1 MKKKILVTGANGQLG
16 NEFRRIASTSS
27 NCDFIFT
34 DVIAA
39 QSVETV
45 HLDILDVKAIEAI
58 AIQYGI
64 SIIINCAAYTNVD
77 AAEEDIDRANALNN
91 IAVRNLAT
99 VTKSLNIN
107 LIHISTDYV
116 FNGNNHI
123 PYRETET
130 PNPIGVYGKTKAD
143 GERSLMSVGCKYLI
157 FRTSWL
163 YSKYGKN
170 FVKTMQAVTATK
182 DSVKVVF
189 DQIGSPTYAG
199 DLADTIYYIISTDQL
214 DKPGVYHFSN
224 EGVASWYDFAL
235 EISNLFGNVCDIQP
249 CHSEEFPSK
258 VKRPHFSVL
267 DKSKIKETFCLSIP
281 HRKESLKVCINE
293 LNKEQMNL

>member
-27 NCDFIFT
+27 NYDFIFT
-34 DVIAA
+34 DVV
-39 QSVETV
+39 SVQGTETIY
-45 HLDILDVKAIEAI
+45 LDILDIKAIETT
-58 AIQYGI
+58 AIQCRV

-77 AAEEDIDRANALNN
+77 AAEEDVDRANALNN
-91 IAVRNLAT
+91 IAVRDLAT

-182 DSVKVVF
+182 DSIKVVF

-281 HRKESLKVCINE
+281 HWKESLKVCINE
-293 LNKEQMNL
+293 LNKE

>member
-39 QSVETV
+39 QGVETI

-281 HRKESLKVCINE
+281 HWKESLKVCINE

>member
-39 QSVETV
+39 QGVETI

-91 IAVRNLAT
+91 IAVRDLAT

-182 DSVKVVF
+182 DSIKVVF

-281 HRKESLKVCINE
+281 HWKESLKVCINE

>member
-1 MKKKILVTGANGQLG
+1 MKKKVLVTGANGQLG

-170 FVKTMQAVTATK
+170 FVKTMQAVTVTK

-281 HRKESLKVCINE
+281 HWKESLKVCINE

>member
-182 DSVKVVF
+182 DSIKVVF

-281 HRKESLKVCINE
+281 HWKESLKVCINE

>member
-1 MKKKILVTGANGQLG
+1 MKKKVLVTGANGQLG

-281 HRKESLKVCINE
+281 HWKESLKVCINE

>member
-1 MKKKILVTGANGQLG
+1 MQI
-16 NEFRRIASTSS
+16 
-27 NCDFIFT
+27 
-34 DVIAA
+34 
-39 QSVETV
+39 
-45 HLDILDVKAIEAI
+45 LDISNFLVILK
-58 AIQYGI
+58 
-64 SIIINCAAYTNVD
+64 V
-77 AAEEDIDRANALNN
+77 
-91 IAVRNLAT
+91 
-99 VTKSLNIN
+99 
-107 LIHISTDYV
+107 
-116 FNGNNHI
+116 
-123 PYRETET
+123 
-130 PNPIGVYGKTKAD
+130 
-143 GERSLMSVGCKYLI
+143 
-157 FRTSWL
+157 W
-163 YSKYGKN
+163 KN

-281 HRKESLKVCINE
+281 HWKESLKICINE

>member
-27 NCDFIFT
+27 NYDFIFT
-34 DVIAA
+34 DVVFV
-39 QSVETV
+39 QGTETIY
-45 HLDILDVKAIEAI
+45 LDILDIKAIETT
-58 AIQYGI
+58 AIQCRV

-77 AAEEDIDRANALNN
+77 AAEEDVDRANALNN
-91 IAVRNLAT
+91 VAVRNLAT
-99 VTKSLNIN
+99 VAKFLNIN

-130 PNPIGVYGKTKAD
+130 PNPTGVYGKTKAD
-143 GERSLMSVGCKYLI
+143 GERSIISIGCKHLI
-157 FRTSWL
+157 LRTSWL

-170 FVKTMQAVTATK
+170 FVKTMQVVTSKK
-182 DSVKVVF
+182 DAVKVVF

-199 DLADTIYYIISTDQL
+199 DLANAIYYIISTDQL
-214 DKPGVYHFSN
+214 DKQGVYHFSN

-235 EISNLFGNVCDIQP
+235 EVSNLFGNVCDIQP

-281 HRKESLKVCINE
+281 HWKESLKVCINE
-293 LNKEQMNL
+293 LNKE

>member
-27 NCDFIFT
+27 NYDFIFT
-34 DVIAA
+34 DVV
-39 QSVETV
+39 SVQGTETIY
-45 HLDILDVKAIEAI
+45 LDILDIKAIETT
-58 AIQYGI
+58 AIQCRV

-77 AAEEDIDRANALNN
+77 AAEEDVDRANALNN
-91 IAVRNLAT
+91 VAVRNLAT
-99 VTKSLNIN
+99 VAKFLNIN

-123 PYRETET
+123 PYRETEA
-130 PNPIGVYGKTKAD
+130 PNPTGVYGKTKAD
-143 GERSLMSVGCKYLI
+143 GERSIISIGCKHLI
-157 FRTSWL
+157 LRTSWL

-170 FVKTMQAVTATK
+170 FVKTMQVVTSKK
-182 DSVKVVF
+182 DAVKVVF

-199 DLADTIYYIISTDQL
+199 DLANAIYYIISTDQL
-214 DKPGVYHFSN
+214 DKQGVYHFSN

-235 EISNLFGNVCDIQP
+235 EVSNLFGNVCDIQP

-281 HRKESLKVCINE
+281 HWKESLKVCINE
-293 LNKEQMNL
+293 LNRE